1 MEVSGDGRTGLL
13 MKNMVT
19 APTMG
24 TSPIRGSRI
33 TRIIPCSWRQ
43 KQNAR
48 LWKPWMNAYKMAD
61 YLHVAVPFRWA
72 TTLNEWHVT
81 LTDLYSFDSSFAEVS
96 LHLDVDLYVANIAE
110 DARTKVLLSIVP
122 SSLEVTHKEKLIN
135 LHLIYRSSRTWPLS
149 FSVCALI
156 PTTFMAWWKQ
166 KNTLCLHDIN
176 TMHNLC

>member
-1 MEVSGDGRTGLL
+1 MLKKWQIVCTLLFPLAGLCI
-13 MKNMVT
+13 ND
-19 APTMG
+19 
-24 TSPIRGSRI
+24 I
-33 TRIIPCSWRQ
+33 
-43 KQNAR
+43 
-48 LWKPWMNAYKMAD
+48 
-61 YLHVAVPFRWA
+61 
-72 TTLNEWHVT
+72 T

-156 PTTFMAWWKQ
+156 PTTFMAWRKE
-166 KNTLCLHDIN
+166 KTHFVCTI
-176 TMHNLC
+176 